1 MSGNN
6 DHTNVEALALV
17 ALGMAFVAV
26 FFIAY
31 FLLILAA
38 FVGSMISIYGWTRD
52 IEFGATTIRKEY
64 CRAFIP
70 LGVLGEIL
78 IALLITFIESAGIA
92 VDATWSTYLIG
103 GAYAVFSLGGTALL
117 GKLDVWPE
125 KDEPEPVSVR
135 PAILRETTPKPV
147 FNYAEWDDHDRVGR

>member
-6 DHTNVEALALV
+6 DQPNVEALALV
-17 ALGMAFVAV
+17 ALGMAFVVV
-26 FFIAY
+26 FFIACA
-31 FLLILAA
+31 LLILAA
-38 FVGSMISIYGWTRD
+38 FVASMISICGWTRD
-52 IEFGATTIRKEY
+52 IEFGPMTIRKEY

-70 LGVLGEIL
+70 MGVLGEIV

-135 PAILRETTPKPV
+135 PAIPPETDPRPV
-147 FNYAEWDDHDRVGR
+147 FRYAEWDDHIRR